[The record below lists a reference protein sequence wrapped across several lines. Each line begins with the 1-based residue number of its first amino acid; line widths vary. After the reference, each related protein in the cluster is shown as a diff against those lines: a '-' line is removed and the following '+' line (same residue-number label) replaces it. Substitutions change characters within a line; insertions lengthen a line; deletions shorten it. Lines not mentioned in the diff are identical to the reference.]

1 MAIATGQSG
10 VVKLQL
16 TGATEAV
23 VGEVRS
29 YTIDEGNAVLENTTM
44 GDTGRSYQ
52 SGIDESNVSIEVYWD
67 QTDAQQLVLDAGAKI
82 DWEISPSGTAS
93 GSKKYSGTGNVT
105 SKSITS
111 SFDGMV
117 EASFSIQGG
126 TVTEAAH
133 S

>member
-16 TGATEAV
+16 KGVNEAV

-29 YTIDEGNAVLENTTM
+29 FTIDEGNAVLENTTM
-44 GDTGRSYQ
+44 GNAGRTYQ

-67 QTDAQQLVLDAGAKI
+67 QADAQQLVLDAGAEI
-82 DWEISPSGTAS
+82 DWEISPSGTAATV
-93 GSKKYSGTGNVT
+93 KYYKGTGIVT
-105 SKSITS
+105 NKSITS

>member
-16 TGATEAV
+16 KGTAEAV

-29 YTIDEGNAVLENTTM
+29 FTIDEGNAVLENTTM
-44 GDTGRSYQ
+44 GNAGRTYQ
-52 SGIDESNVSIEVYWD
+52 QGSDESNVSLEVYWD
-67 QTDAQQLVLDAGAKI
+67 QADAQQLVLDAGAEI

-93 GSKKYSGTGNVT
+93 TVKYYSGTGIVV